1 MASTVGAVTYGI
13 AYGAKVS
20 TAVGIMGMVFTCI
33 RPFFP
38 LLVTTWPQEGYDFF
52 DFDFGLSDQRTQTSN
67 WHDTAMH
74 ALGLEIPAWISTSVI
89 GILSSTIGCLLRL
102 NKG

>member
-20 TAVGIMGMVFTCI
+20 TAIGIMGMVLTCI
-33 RPFFP
+33 RPFYP
-38 LLVTTWPQEGYDFF
+38 LLAAAWPQEGCDFF
-52 DFDFGLSDQRTQTSN
+52 DFGFSDQRTHASSWQ
-67 WHDTAMH
+67 DTAMH
-74 ALGLEIPAWISTSVI
+74 AMGTDIPAWISTSAI